1 MSSWCENVIS
11 INHTD
16 PMMLEKFR
24 VAFNENIVAQTF
36 RPLEENENA
45 TDVWGTKSDLVQQ
58 HSLDPDE
65 GFQSIWFYSE
75 DSPPDELIKHLET
88 DHGFSIHHEYHVPHE
103 KYVGVYSSYE
113 DFIEEYPTTRDE
125 LLELAEDFKLMDIVD
140 MFTEL
145 GVVG

>member
-88 DHGFSIHHEYHVPHE
+88 DHGFSIHHEYHVPMRSMLVSIVLMRISL
-103 KYVGVYSSYE
+103 KNIQRQGTSY
-113 DFIEEYPTTRDE
+113 
-125 LLELAEDFKLMDIVD
+125 LN
-140 MFTEL
+140 
-145 GVVG
+145 